1 MIGHRMKNGIGLSA
15 FGILLIVLLF
25 VGIPYIQF
33 EIPKSILLLNTMFLS
48 IILEAF
54 PFILIGVFASAVIQ
68 TFVSED
74 MVRRFIPKNPLLAIV
89 PATIVSVLLPVCEC
103 AIILVVRRLLRKGLP
118 LHVGIIFLVGA
129 PILNPIVFASTYY
142 AFQSEPSMAYARMG
156 LAFLLA
162 IIIGLVMYVL
172 FKNTSQLKHST
183 EDLVTATEQQTEL
196 TGKRKW
202 KTVFYHASDEFF
214 DVGKYVIFGTIVASA
229 FQTYFNRDLL
239 VTVSENDIVAPLV
252 MMAFGFVL
260 SICSEADAFIA
271 SSFSHTFST
280 GSLLAF
286 LLYGPMLDLK
296 NAIILFAYFKSK
308 FVVVFMGVI
317 TVAVFAIV
325 LVYQSVIL

>member
-1 MIGHRMKNGIGLSA
+1 MKNGIGLSA
-15 FGILLIVLLF
+15 IGVLLIVLLF

-54 PFILIGVFASAVIQ
+54 PFILIGVFASAIIQ

-74 MVRRFIPKNPLLAIV
+74 MVRRFIPTNPLLAIF
-89 PATIVSVLLPVCEC
+89 PAAIVSVLLPVCEC

-162 IIIGLVMYVL
+162 IIIGLVMYFL
-172 FKNTSQLKHST
+172 YKNTSQLKRST

-239 VTVSENDIVAPLV
+239 VTVSENDFVAPLV

-296 NAIILFAYFKSK
+296 NTIILFAYFKSK
-308 FVVVFMGVI
+308 FVVILMGVI

-325 LVYQSVIL
+325 LLYQSVIL